1 MEYIWKGDYN
11 SEYKK
16 TGKGKEYDFD
26 DNLVFEGEYEN
37 GLRKNG
43 VEYYLIGNK
52 KYEWDYKDGKRWN
65 GIIYDINMN

>member
-11 SEYKK
+11 SV
-16 TGKGKEYDFD
+16 D

-52 KYEWDYKDGKRWN
+52 KYEGDYKDRKRQN
-65 GIIYDINMN
+65 RIIYDINMN

>member
-52 KYEWDYKDGKRWN
+52 KYE
-65 GIIYDINMN
+65 

>member
-11 SEYKK
+11 SV
-16 TGKGKEYDFD
+16 D

-52 KYEWDYKDGKRWN
+52 KYEGDYKDRKR
-65 GIIYDINMN
+65 